1 MSWTSIWL
9 NSLIEKFSNE
19 RKLKKIDGRIEYE
32 HLAPKTNISAEESKP
47 FSDALT
53 YALENEE
60 IHNIAITG
68 SYGSGKSSLIS
79 SYIKRQEN
87 YDKKFLQISL
97 ASFTLE
103 KNAEEVL
110 HNTDSDSNKDNKVI
124 FEEELDEVE
133 VDDKESDA
141 KKELQKSEASVDE
154 NNSNNNDEKKTSYIP
169 FSTLQKIE
177 KSILQQMFYR
187 ESGFKLPFS
196 RFKRIRN
203 LGVLGNCALT
213 LLVFILFLFPFKFFK
228 EELWIKAKNISL
240 FNSDIKTGILFW
252 LFTAC
257 LLISVFFI
265 IRFCNKIKIN
275 KLGFQNLDIDLDVKD
290 KNSLLN
296 KYVDEIL
303 YYFEVTDYEVV
314 VFEDLDRFKNTE
326 IFIKLR
332 ELNTLLNNYR
342 KIKKN
347 RKKITFIYAL
357 LDDVFED
364 NNRTKFFEFIIPII
378 PVIDYQNS
386 GDYLLERKKI
396 NDNTAFSD
404 LDESFLLDI
413 GLYVN
418 DMRLLKNCI
427 NEFKL
432 YDESINK
439 AIYENSKKEI
449 AIPYSIEDENKKKT
463 EPHDRKKIFSLILYK
478 NLYPNDFAKL
488 QNNEGYLYSVFQNK
502 SKAIKKEKEIL
513 EKEIIK
519 LEKSIEEIEKHSDL
533 QIEDLRRRYVYRILQ
548 TVNNFYRIRTV
559 DYLSDE
565 AFRKMK
571 NENKISVEIE
581 HQQYYG
587 SSRQIIQSDVPFSF
601 SSIENAIDP
610 NYTYEQ
616 KENFIKQNQNGEV
629 ERLKIKIANHKR
641 EIKEIN
647 SLSMSD
653 IIEKYNDTSFIP
665 KHEKINFDLVVY
677 LLRNSCI
684 DENYFDYIS
693 YFYPESLTR
702 KDKDFILLL
711 RNHSLPDF
719 QKPLEKFDNILRR
732 INNNDWKNPAILN
745 NSFLTYLLKTNNE
758 NLDLFVGTMID
769 YDNSTDSKFFR
780 QYENTSD
787 EQLHDFYSLVFTTIS
802 IYQNWVAKLF
812 DSSNLDQFYK
822 FFILIEVEDNR
833 AYINFIENNLSFLYR
848 DISNDEKKIIT
859 EKFKKL
865 DVKFELSKECT
876 KFDIFKIIVDN
887 NLYNLTANNLTQ
899 IIIAESGEED
909 KPILNYLTK
918 IRILKNKNVTEYI
931 KKNINEI
938 IKSILLPLGEKLTE
952 DEETFISLIKN
963 EDVKIEYKEELIKYN
978 QAKIIDITTLPEVIT
993 YELESEKKE
1002 FQIWNALIE
1011 NNKVLS
1017 SWNNV
1022 LTYFEKMDKA
1032 SNHLTSFLNY
1042 KENIQNL
1049 TENFPLS
1056 DEEMEDNES
1065 EKYQLVKSFYDF
1077 IIKSDS
1083 LEINS
1088 FIDLMA
1094 ICKFPYPKLENYN
1107 IDSKKIRNL
1116 IEIKLLTFSI
1126 DNYNGIKKSSPDNL
1140 PLFISVYFEEIL
1152 ENETII
1158 SDTDLIKCFN
1168 SKDISI
1174 SLKNKILSTKISD
1187 WNKISDDKFFAEIAE
1202 YIIKNNVYEKIVIP
1216 FDTIA
1221 NALKKHSDNSQKL
1234 ILLLNTQFNNLTNE
1248 QIVATLTLCGQP
1260 YSGLCEKN
1268 GTHSTMKLNE
1278 NELQLCN
1285 NLCARGLIASITQH
1299 KDEYKIIRKRK

>member
-1 MSWTSIWL
+1 MSWTCIWL
-9 NSLIEKFSNE
+9 NSLIENFSNE
-19 RKLKKIDGRIEYE
+19 KKSKNNDGRIEYE
-32 HLAPKTNISAEESKP
+32 HLAPKTNISEEESKS
-47 FSDALT
+47 FSEALN
-53 YALENEE
+53 YALGNEE

-87 YDKKFLQISL
+87 FDKKFLQISL

-103 KNAEEVL
+103 KNAEKNIDSSKNNEEVFNEAQEEEDSDTEDEISHDESL
-110 HNTDSDSNKDNKVI
+110 TEETDINTD
-124 FEEELDEVE
+124 
-133 VDDKESDA
+133 
-141 KKELQKSEASVDE
+141 
-154 NNSNNNDEKKTSYIP
+154 EKRTSYIP

-203 LGVLGNCALT
+203 LGVLGNSALT

-240 FNSDIKTGILFW
+240 FNSGIKTGILFW

-332 ELNTLLNNYR
+332 ELNTLLNNYK

-378 PVIDYQNS
+378 PIIDYQNS

-404 LDESFLLDI
+404 LDEAFLLDI

-432 YDESINK
+432 YDETINK
-439 AIYENSKKEI
+439 YIYEKQSFEMNTQENEDSSEQNS
-449 AIPYSIEDENKKKT
+449 
-463 EPHDRKKIFSLILYK
+463 EPHDRKKIFSLVLYK

-565 AFRKMK
+565 AFQKMK

-587 SSRQIIQSDVPFSF
+587 SSRQQSDVPFSF

-629 ERLKIKIANHKR
+629 ERLKIKIANCKR

-665 KHEKINFDLVVY
+665 KHEKINFDLVAY
-677 LLRNSCI
+677 LLRNSYI

-693 YFYPESLTR
+693 HFYPESLSRT
-702 KDKDFILLL
+702 DKDFILLI
-711 RNHSLPDF
+711 RNHS
-719 QKPLEKFDNILRR
+719 KPIFETPLIKIENILRR
-732 INNNDWKNPAILN
+732 LQHSDWSNPAILN
-745 NSFLTYLLKTNNE
+745 NSLLTFLLGSDITNLETFIETMINHDSNKDNESFFKQFDIPSDEKLKIFFTSVYKLISKESQWVSKLFGKE
-758 NLDLFVGTMID
+758 NLD
-769 YDNSTDSKFFR
+769 K
-780 QYENTSD
+780 
-787 EQLHDFYSLVFTTIS
+787 
-802 IYQNWVAKLF
+802 
-812 DSSNLDQFYK
+812 FYK
-822 FFILIEVEDNR
+822 FFILVDVLDNKD
-833 AYINFIENNLSFLYR
+833 YTQFIKKHINFLYRDLSNEEKEIVKNKLLELKIKFNLDDETFKYDIFKILIENNLYDLTADNLS
-848 DISNDEKKIIT
+848 KIINSQSDRQDKEIT
-859 EKFKKL
+859 NYLSMIKKL
-865 DVKFELSKECT
+865 ANP
-876 KFDIFKIIVDN
+876 IIEAYVN
-887 NLYNLTANNLTQ
+887 ENLQ
-899 IIIAESGEED
+899 KVIQSIIL
-909 KPILNYLTK
+909 PIG
-918 IRILKNKNVTEYI
+918 V
-931 KKNINEI
+931 
-938 IKSILLPLGEKLTE
+938 KLTE
-952 DEETFISLIKN
+952 DEEIFISLLEN
-963 EDVKIEYKEELIKYN
+963 ESLS
-978 QAKIIDITTLPEVIT
+978 IID
-993 YELESEKKE
+993 K
-1002 FQIWNALIE
+1002 QQLIE
-1011 NNKVLS
+1011 NNQTRISDITKVYQEVGYEEQGEEKKFSIWDALFK
-1017 SWNNV
+1017 NNKV
-1022 LTYFEKMDKA
+1022 FPAWDNILLYFEKNEDYTY
-1032 SNHLTSFLNY
+1032 LIIFLNIN
-1042 KENIQNL
+1042 EN
-1049 TENFPLS
+1049 TKALS
-1056 DEEMEDNES
+1056 ASLLLSEDEFKDTGS
-1065 EKYQLVKSFYDF
+1065 KKYQLVKSLYDF
-1077 IIKSDS
+1077 IISCKTLDM
-1083 LEINS
+1083 NS
-1088 FIDLMA
+1088 FTDLMKN
-1094 ICKFPYPKLENYN
+1094 CKFKYSKLVDYGIGDKKIEVLIKNKNLLFSIENY
-1107 IDSKKIRNL
+1107 K
-1116 IEIKLLTFSI
+1116 
-1126 DNYNGIKKSSPDNL
+1126 GIKNSANNLLPAFASS
-1140 PLFISVYFEEIL
+1140 YFNDIL
-1152 ENETII
+1152 ANQQIITI
-1158 SDTDLIKCFN
+1158 DDLALLFN
-1168 SKDISI
+1168 SKEINNDQKSELLSSNIDA
-1174 SLKNKILSTKISD
+1174 LKNATEEVFLK
-1187 WNKISDDKFFAEIAE
+1187 AIAK
-1202 YIIKNNVYEKIVIP
+1202 YIISNNITRRITIP
-1216 FDTIA
+1216 FSSIVNAFTNKEEDTEIIITLLTLQFDNLSNEEII
-1221 NALKKHSDNSQKL
+1221 NALNSCRK
-1234 ILLLNTQFNNLTNE
+1234 
-1248 QIVATLTLCGQP
+1248 P
-1260 YSGLCEKN
+1260 YSSLCIKTGEHE
-1268 GTHSTMKLNE
+1268 TLKLKD
-1278 NELQLCN
+1278 NELQLCKK
-1285 NLCARGLIASITQH
+1285 LARRDLISSVTQY
-1299 KDEYKIIRKRK
+1299 KDKYKIIRKRR

>member
-19 RKLKKIDGRIEYE
+19 RKSENNDGRIEYE
-32 HLAPKTNISAEESKP
+32 HLAPKTNISEEESKS
-47 FSDALT
+47 FSEALN
-53 YALENEE
+53 YALGNEE

-87 YDKKFLQISL
+87 FDKKFLQISL

-103 KNAEEVL
+103 KNAEKNIDSSKNNEDVFNEAQEDSDTEDEITHDKSL
-110 HNTDSDSNKDNKVI
+110 TEEKDINTD
-124 FEEELDEVE
+124 
-133 VDDKESDA
+133 
-141 KKELQKSEASVDE
+141 
-154 NNSNNNDEKKTSYIP
+154 EKRTSYIP

-196 RFKRIRN
+196 RFRRIRN

-240 FNSDIKTGILFW
+240 FNLGIKTGILFW

-332 ELNTLLNNYR
+332 ELNTLLNNYK

-378 PVIDYQNS
+378 PIIDYQNS
-386 GDYLLERKKI
+386 GDYLLDRKKI

-404 LDESFLLDI
+404 LDEAFLLDI

-432 YDESINK
+432 YDEIINK
-439 AIYENSKKEI
+439 ALYENSKKEI
-449 AIPYSIEDENKKKT
+449 AIPGSIEDENKKKI
-463 EPHDRKKIFSLILYK
+463 EPHNRKKIFSIILYK

-502 SKAIKKEKEIL
+502 SKAIKSEKENF
-513 EKEIIK
+513 EKEIIG
-519 LEKSIEEIEKHSDL
+519 LENKIDEIEKYSDL
-533 QIEDLRRRYVYRILQ
+533 QIEDLRRKYIYKILQ
-548 TVNNFYRIRTV
+548 DISDYHQVKGI
-559 DYLSDE
+559 DYLSDD
-565 AFRKMK
+565 AFYNIRT
-571 NENKISVEIE
+571 NNKITIKIEQSDYYGRRSATMFDYPIVFSSVEK
-581 HQQYYG
+581 
-587 SSRQIIQSDVPFSF
+587 
-601 SSIENAIDP
+601 NIDP

-629 ERLKIKIANHKR
+629 ERLRIQINNCKK

-647 SLSMSD
+647 SLSIAE

-665 KHEKINFDLVVY
+665 KHEKFNFDLVVY
-677 LLRNSCI
+677 LLRNDCI

-702 KDKDFILLL
+702 NDNDFIRLL

-719 QKPLEKFDNILRR
+719 EKSLEKIENILRR
-732 INNNDWKNPAILN
+732 INSNDWKNPAILN
-745 NSFLTYLLKTNNE
+745 NSFLTYLLRTKNE
-758 NLDLFVGTMID
+758 NLDLFVETMLD
-769 YDNSTDSKFFR
+769 YDKSSNNKFFR

-787 EQLHDFYSLVFTTIS
+787 EQLHDFYSLVFNSIS
-802 IYQNWVAKLF
+802 MHPNWAEKLF

-822 FFILIEVEDNR
+822 FFILMEIEDDKS
-833 AYINFIENNLSFLYR
+833 YKKFIEKNICFLYR
-848 DISNDEKKIIT
+848 DLSNDEKEIIT
-859 EKFKKL
+859 KKL
-865 DVKFELSKECT
+865 IKPGVKFELSKEGT

-887 NLYNLTANNLTQ
+887 NLYNLTANNLVQ

-938 IKSILLPLGEKLTE
+938 IKSIILPLGEKLTE

-1032 SNHLTSFLNY
+1032 VNHLTSFLNY

-1083 LEINS
+1083 LEIDS

-1094 ICKFPYPKLENYN
+1094 ICRFSYSKLENYN

-1116 IEIKLLTFSI
+1116 IEIKILTFSI
-1126 DNYNGIKKSSPDNL
+1126 DNYNGIKKSSPNNL

-1158 SDTDLIKCFN
+1158 SNTDLIKCFN

-1174 SLKNKILSTKISD
+1174 SLKNKILSTKISA
-1187 WNKISDDKFFAEIAE
+1187 WNKISDDKFFVEIAE
-1202 YIIKNNVYEKIVIP
+1202 HIIKNNVYEKIVIP

-1234 ILLLNTQFNNLTNE
+1234 ILLLNTQFNNMTNE

-1285 NLCARGLIASITQH
+1285 NLCARDLIASITQH

>member
-9 NSLIEKFSNE
+9 NSLIENFSNE
-19 RKLKKIDGRIEYE
+19 RKSKNNDGRIEYE
-32 HLAPKTNISAEESKP
+32 HLAPKTNISEEESKS
-47 FSDALT
+47 FSEALN
-53 YALENEE
+53 YALGNEE

-87 YDKKFLQISL
+87 FDKKFLQISL

-103 KNAEEVL
+103 KNAEKNIDSSKNNEEVFNEAQEEEDSETEDEITHGESL
-110 HNTDSDSNKDNKVI
+110 TEEKDINTD
-124 FEEELDEVE
+124 
-133 VDDKESDA
+133 
-141 KKELQKSEASVDE
+141 
-154 NNSNNNDEKKTSYIP
+154 EKRTSYIP

-177 KSILQQMFYR
+177 KSILQQMFYK

-228 EELWIKAKNISL
+228 EELWIKAKDISL
-240 FNSDIKTGILFW
+240 FNSGIKTGILFW

-332 ELNTLLNNYR
+332 ELNTLLNNYK

-396 NDNTAFSD
+396 NVNTAFSD
-404 LDESFLLDI
+404 LDEPFLLDI

-432 YDESINK
+432 YDEIINK
-439 AIYENSKKEI
+439 ALYENSKKEI
-449 AIPYSIEDENKKKT
+449 VKPDSTEDENKKKS
-463 EPHDRKKIFSLILYK
+463 EPHNRKKIFSLILYK

-488 QNNEGYLYSVFQNK
+488 QNNEGYLYSVFQNN

-533 QIEDLRRRYVYRILQ
+533 QIEDLRRRYIYRILQ
-548 TVNNFYRIRTV
+548 TLNNFYRIRDI

-565 AFRKMK
+565 TFKKLMT
-571 NENKISVEIE
+571 ENKISAEIDYYNNSYYGNPHQIKKTDISFDFKSIE
-581 HQQYYG
+581 HQ
-587 SSRQIIQSDVPFSF
+587 
-601 SSIENAIDP
+601 IDP

-616 KENFIKQNQNGEV
+616 KENFIKQNQDGEV
-629 ERLKIKIANHKR
+629 ERLKIKIANCKR

-647 SLSMSD
+647 SLSLSN

-665 KHEKINFDLVVY
+665 KHEKINFDLVAY

-711 RNHSLPDF
+711 RNHSMPDF
-719 QKPLEKFDNILRR
+719 EKPLEKFDNILRR

-769 YDNSTDSKFFR
+769 YDNSTDNKFFR

-822 FFILIEVEDNR
+822 FFLLLEVENNN
-833 AYINFIENNLSFLYR
+833 AYIKFIENNLSFLYR
-848 DISNDEKKIIT
+848 DLSNDEKEIIT
-859 EKFKKL
+859 MKL
-865 DVKFELSKECT
+865 IKLCVKFELSKECT

-938 IKSILLPLGEKLTE
+938 IKSILLPLGENLNE

-963 EDVKIEYKEELIKYN
+963 EDVKIEYKEKLIKYN
-978 QAKIIDITTLPEVIT
+978 QVKITDITTLPEVIT
-993 YELESEKKE
+993 YEAESEKKE
-1002 FQIWNALIE
+1002 LQIWGALIE

-1022 LTYFEKMDKA
+1022 LTYFEKMDDA
-1032 SNHLTSFLNY
+1032 STHLTSFLNY
-1042 KENIQNL
+1042 KDNIQNL

-1056 DEEMEDNES
+1056 NEEMEDTDS

-1077 IIKSDS
+1077 IIKLDS

-1088 FIDLMA
+1088 FIDLMT

-1158 SDTDLIKCFN
+1158 SDTDLIKCVN

-1174 SLKNKILSTKISD
+1174 SLKNKILSTKISA
-1187 WNKISDDKFFAEIAE
+1187 WNKISDEKFFAEIAE
-1202 YIIKNNVYEKIVIP
+1202 HIIKNNVYEKIVIP

-1234 ILLLNTQFNNLTNE
+1234 ILLLNTQFNNMTNE

-1285 NLCARGLIASITQH
+1285 NLCARDLIASITQH

>member
-9 NSLIEKFSNE
+9 NSLIENFSNE
-19 RKLKKIDGRIEYE
+19 RKSKNNDGRIEYE
-32 HLAPKTNISAEESKP
+32 HLAPKTNISEEESKS
-47 FSDALT
+47 FSEALN
-53 YALENEE
+53 YALGNEE

-87 YDKKFLQISL
+87 FDKKFLQISL

-103 KNAEEVL
+103 KKAEKNIDSSKNDEEVFNEAQEEEDSDTEDEISHDESL
-110 HNTDSDSNKDNKVI
+110 TEEKDINTD
-124 FEEELDEVE
+124 
-133 VDDKESDA
+133 
-141 KKELQKSEASVDE
+141 
-154 NNSNNNDEKKTSYIP
+154 EKRTSYIP

-196 RFKRIRN
+196 RFRRIRN

-240 FNSDIKTGILFW
+240 FNLGIKTGILFW

-332 ELNTLLNNYR
+332 ELNTLLNNYK

-378 PVIDYQNS
+378 PIIDYQNS

-404 LDESFLLDI
+404 LDEAFLLDI

-432 YDESINK
+432 YDEIINK
-439 AIYENSKKEI
+439 ALYENSKKEI
-449 AIPYSIEDENKKKT
+449 AIPGSIEDENKKKS
-463 EPHDRKKIFSLILYK
+463 EPHNRKKIFSIILYK

-548 TVNNFYRIRTV
+548 TLNNFYRIRDI

-565 AFRKMK
+565 TFKKVMTD
-571 NENKISVEIE
+571 NKISAEIDYYNNSYYGNPHQIKKTDISFDFKSIE
-581 HQQYYG
+581 HQ
-587 SSRQIIQSDVPFSF
+587 
-601 SSIENAIDP
+601 IDP

-629 ERLKIKIANHKR
+629 ERLKIKIANCKR

-665 KHEKINFDLVVY
+665 KHEKINFDLVAY
-677 LLRNSCI
+677 LLRNSYI

-702 KDKDFILLL
+702 NDNDYIRLL

-769 YDNSTDSKFFR
+769 YDKSTDNKFFR

-802 IYQNWVAKLF
+802 IHQNWVAKLF

-833 AYINFIENNLSFLYR
+833 AYIKFIENNLSFLYR
-848 DISNDEKKIIT
+848 DLSNDEKKIIT
-859 EKFKKL
+859 EKLIKL
-865 DVKFELSKECT
+865 CVKFELSKECT
-876 KFDIFKIIVDN
+876 KFDIFKIIIDN

-899 IIIAESGEED
+899 IIIAESGGED
-909 KPILNYLTK
+909 KPVLNYLTK
-918 IRILKNKNVTEYI
+918 IRILKNKNVNEYI

-938 IKSILLPLGEKLTE
+938 IKSIILPLGEKLTE

-1011 NNKVLS
+1011 NNKILS

-1022 LTYFEKMDKA
+1022 LTYFKKMDDTSA
-1032 SNHLTSFLNY
+1032 HLITFLNC
-1042 KENIQNL
+1042 KDNIQDL
-1049 TENFPLS
+1049 TKIFPLS
-1056 DEEMEDNES
+1056 DEEMEDNGS
-1065 EKYQLVKSFYDF
+1065 EKYQCVKSFYDF

-1083 LEINS
+1083 LNIDS
-1088 FIDLMA
+1088 FISLMA
-1094 ICKFPYPKLENYN
+1094 ICRFLYSELENYN
-1107 IDSKKIRNL
+1107 IDNKKIGYL
-1116 IEIKLLTFSI
+1116 IENKLLSYSI
-1126 DNYNGIKKSSPDNL
+1126 ENYNGIKKSSSDNL
-1140 PLFISVYFEEIL
+1140 PLFISTYFENIL
-1152 ENETII
+1152 ENESII
-1158 SDTDLIKCFN
+1158 TNTDLIKCFKSN
-1168 SKDISI
+1168 DVPV
-1174 SLKNKILSTKISD
+1174 SLKRRMLSTKISA
-1187 WNKISDDKFFAEIAE
+1187 WNKIGDEIFFTEIAE
-1202 YIIKNNVYEKIVIP
+1202 YIIKNNINEKLVIP
-1216 FDTIA
+1216 FETIA
-1221 NALKKHSDNSQKL
+1221 NALKKHSDNFHKIIQ
-1234 ILLLNTQFNNLTNE
+1234 LLNTQFNNLTNE
-1248 QIVATLTLCGQP
+1248 QIIATLNLCGQP
-1260 YSGLCEKN
+1260 YSELCEKN
-1268 GTHSTMKLNE
+1268 GKHSTMKLN
-1278 NELQLCN
+1278 NYELQLCR
-1285 NLCARGLIASITQH
+1285 NLYTRDLIASITEH
-1299 KDEYKIIRKRK
+1299 KDVYKIIRKRK

>member
-1 MSWTSIWL
+1 MNCFMSWTSIWL
-9 NSLIEKFSNE
+9 NSLIENFSNE
-19 RKLKKIDGRIEYE
+19 RKSKNNNGRIEYE
-32 HLAPKTNISAEESKP
+32 HLAPKTNISEEESKS
-47 FSDALT
+47 FSEALN
-53 YALENEE
+53 YALGNEE

-87 YDKKFLQISL
+87 FDKKFLQISL

-103 KNAEEVL
+103 KNAEKNIDSSKNNEDVFSEAQEEEDSDTEDEITHDESL
-110 HNTDSDSNKDNKVI
+110 TEEKDINTD
-124 FEEELDEVE
+124 
-133 VDDKESDA
+133 
-141 KKELQKSEASVDE
+141 
-154 NNSNNNDEKKTSYIP
+154 EKRTSYIP

-203 LGVLGNCALT
+203 LGIFGNCAVT

-240 FNSDIKTGILFW
+240 FNSGIKTGILFW

-332 ELNTLLNNYR
+332 ELNTLLNNYK

-386 GDYLLERKKI
+386 GDYLLKRKKI

-404 LDESFLLDI
+404 LEESFLLDI

-418 DMRLLKNCI
+418 DMRLLKNSI

-432 YDESINK
+432 YDEVINK
-439 AIYENSKKEI
+439 VIYENSKNEI
-449 AIPYSIEDENKKKT
+449 DIPETTEDKNKKKI
-463 EPHDRKKIFSLILYK
+463 EPHNRKKIFSLILYK

-502 SKAIKKEKEIL
+502 TIAIKTEKKKL

-519 LEKSIEEIEKHSDL
+519 LEKNIEEIEKYSDL
-533 QIEDLRRRYVYRILQ
+533 QIEDLRRRYVFKILQ
-548 TVNNFYRIRTV
+548 TVSNFYRIRTV
-559 DYLSDE
+559 DYLSDD
-565 AFRKMK
+565 AFQKLRK
-571 NENKISVEIE
+571 ENKISVETE
-581 HQQYYG
+581 YQQYYG
-587 SSRQIIQSDVPFSF
+587 SSRQIIRSDVPFSF
-601 SSIENAIDP
+601 SSIENEIDP
-610 NYTYEQ
+610 NYTYEE
-616 KENFIKQNQNGEV
+616 KENFIKQNQNGEI
-629 ERLKIKIANHKR
+629 ERLRIQINNCKR

-647 SLSMSD
+647 SLSIAE

-665 KHEKINFDLVVY
+665 KHERINFDLVVY
-677 LLRNSCI
+677 LLRNDCI

-702 KDKDFILLL
+702 NDNDFIRLL

-719 QKPLEKFDNILRR
+719 EKPLEKFENIFRR

-769 YDNSTDSKFFR
+769 YDNSTDNKFFR

-787 EQLHDFYSLVFTTIS
+787 EQLHDLYTLVFNSIS
-802 IYQNWVAKLF
+802 MYQNWVEKLF
-812 DSSNLDQFYK
+812 DSSNLEQFYK
-822 FFILIEVEDNR
+822 FFILIEVEDNKS
-833 AYINFIENNLSFLYR
+833 YKKFIEKNICFLYR
-848 DISNDEKKIIT
+848 DLSNDEKEII
-859 EKFKKL
+859 KKKL
-865 DVKFELSKECT
+865 TKLGVKFELSKECT

-887 NLYNLTANNLTQ
+887 NLYNLTANNLVQ
-899 IIIAESGEED
+899 IIIAESGVED

-938 IKSILLPLGEKLTE
+938 IKSILLPLGENLNE

-963 EDVKIEYKEELIKYN
+963 EDVKIEYKEKLIKYN
-978 QAKIIDITTLPEVIT
+978 QLKITDITTLPEVIT
-993 YELESEKKE
+993 YEAESEKKE
-1002 FQIWNALIE
+1002 LQIWGALIE

-1049 TENFPLS
+1049 TEDFPLS

-1088 FIDLMA
+1088 FIDLMT

-1116 IEIKLLTFSI
+1116 IEIKLLIFSI

-1174 SLKNKILSTKISD
+1174 SLKNKILSTKISA

-1234 ILLLNTQFNNLTNE
+1234 ILLLG
-1248 QIVATLTLCGQP
+1248 QI
-1260 YSGLCEKN
+1260 S
-1268 GTHSTMKLNE
+1268 SF
-1278 NELQLCN
+1278 
-1285 NLCARGLIASITQH
+1285 R
-1299 KDEYKIIRKRK
+1299 